1 VVFDLNFRPKKIA
14 GIGAILAFALFACGL
29 FHNQVKQAAD
39 IVLWAIFLFLYWGGG
54 MAIVVTAFSLGVV
67 KFVELTELKR

>member
-1 VVFDLNFRPKKIA
+1 
-14 GIGAILAFALFACGL
+14 
-29 FHNQVKQAAD
+29 VKQAAD